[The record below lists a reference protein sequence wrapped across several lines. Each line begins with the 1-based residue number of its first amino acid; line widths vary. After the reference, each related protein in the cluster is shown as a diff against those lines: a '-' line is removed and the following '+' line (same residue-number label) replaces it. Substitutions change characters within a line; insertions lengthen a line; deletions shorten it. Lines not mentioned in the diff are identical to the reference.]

1 MNSYLTEVYE
11 KGSGYTQ
18 SYIDKMISKGYS
30 IFKIHE
36 IGDKIYVTYVKNN

>member
-11 KGSGYTQ
+11 KGSEYNQ
-18 SYIDKMISKGYS
+18 SYIERMISKGYS
-30 IFKIHE
+30 IFNIHE